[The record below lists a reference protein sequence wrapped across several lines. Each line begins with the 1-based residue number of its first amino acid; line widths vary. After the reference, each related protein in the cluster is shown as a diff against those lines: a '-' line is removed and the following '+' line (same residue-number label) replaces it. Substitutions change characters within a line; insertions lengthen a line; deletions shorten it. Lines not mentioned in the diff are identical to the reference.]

1 MSVTMGRYLLLVPM
15 ALALAACG
23 GGGGGALS
31 LDPVASAATKTE
43 KSGGEHMTF
52 RVRVR
57 LPGNGGSF
65 VVSGSGDFDSTKNRG
80 RASLQFAGLPQ
91 LPGKGEEIVDGTVV
105 YFRFPALENKLPG
118 GKRWLKI
125 DLEKQGRAMGV
136 DLNSLMQNSTGDPTQ
151 MLHYLESAS
160 TGVQKIG
167 TETVAGAATTHYSSV
182 VDLDKLAQARPREKT
197 SIRHLEQLTGVHDIP
212 VDVWID
218 GDGYVRKLKE
228 SIATAPPEM
237 KMVMSFQ
244 LSSFGKQVTVT
255 PPPADQVLDVSS
267 VGGTAS

>member
-1 MSVTMGRYLLLVPM
+1 MGRYLALVPM

-52 RVRVR
+52 RVHVK

-65 VVSGSGDFDSTKNRG
+65 VVNGSGDFDSAKNRG
-80 RASLQFAGLPQ
+80 RVSLQFTGLPQ
-91 LPGKGEEIVDGTVV
+91 LPGKGEEIIDGTVV
-105 YFRFPALENKLPG
+105 YFRFPALQSRLPG

-125 DLEKQGRAMGV
+125 DLEKQGRAMGI
-136 DLNSLMQNSTGDPTQ
+136 DLNSLMQSSTGDPTQ
-151 MLHYLESAS
+151 MLRYLESAS

-167 TETVAGAATTHYSSV
+167 AETVTGAATTHYSSV
-182 VDLDKLAQARPREKT
+182 VDLDKLAQARHHEKS
-197 SIRHLEQLTGVHDIP
+197 SIRRLEQLTGVHDIP
-212 VDVWID
+212 VDVWVD

-228 SIATAPPEM
+228 SLTTPAPQM
-237 KMVMSFQ
+237 KMVISLQ
-244 LSSFGKQVTVT
+244 LSAFGKHVTIS
-255 PPPADQVLDVSS
+255 PPPADQVLDVSTL
-267 VGGTAS
+267 GGNAS

>member
-1 MSVTMGRYLLLVPM
+1 
-15 ALALAACG
+15 
-23 GGGGGALS
+23 
-31 LDPVASAATKTE
+31 
-43 KSGGEHMTF
+43 
-52 RVRVR
+52 
-57 LPGNGGSF
+57 
-65 VVSGSGDFDSTKNRG
+65 VVSGSGDFDPAKNRG
-80 RASLQFAGLPQ
+80 RASLRFAGVPQ

-228 SIATAPPEM
+228 SIATAPPGM